1 MSQNPNLEGQYPI
14 GENTLIFPMLLKNS
28 GYKTAMVGKWGL
40 GPTNSKSIPTNFG
53 FDYFYGYN
61 CQRMAHNLYPPHLWE
76 NSEKKIL
83 NNKVVSPTLK
93 FS

>member
-1 MSQNPNLEGQYPI
+1 M
-14 GENTLIFPMLLKNS
+14 
-28 GYKTAMVGKWGL
+28 
-40 GPTNSKSIPTNFG
+40 G

-83 NNKVVSPTLK
+83 NNKVVSPKLK
-93 FS
+93 LSTNSDPYDELNYSIFNQNDYAPEIMHKKAINFLNQNRENPFFLFYILSHIL